1 MRKLAFLIGVVVFSA
16 LPATAAEL
24 PGALVQPYLKVQ
36 VLLATDEFKGVI
48 DAAKEIETATASLGK
63 DGEAM
68 AAGAKKMSAAKNIGE
83 ARSAFGTLS
92 AAREDYMNKTE
103 GTLPADFHLAYCPM
117 EDKPWL
123 QKGKE
128 IKNPYYGSQ
137 MLDCGTIKKESRQ
150 TADGLRAGRGTDGR
164 PPVQSTAL
172 SR

>member
-1 MRKLAFLIGVVVFSA
+1 MRKLAFLIGVVAFSVV
-16 LPATAAEL
+16 PATAADL

-36 VLLATDEFKGVI
+36 VLLATDEFKGVT
-48 DAAKEIETATASLGK
+48 DAAREIETATASLGK

-68 AAGAKKMSAAKNIGE
+68 AAGAKKMGAAKNIGD

-92 AAREDYMNKTE
+92 AALEDYMKKTKA
-103 GTLPADFHLAYCPM
+103 TLPEDLHLAYCPM

-137 MLDCGTIKKESRQ
+137 MLECGTIKK
-150 TADGLRAGRGTDGR
+150 
-164 PPVQSTAL
+164 
-172 SR
+172 